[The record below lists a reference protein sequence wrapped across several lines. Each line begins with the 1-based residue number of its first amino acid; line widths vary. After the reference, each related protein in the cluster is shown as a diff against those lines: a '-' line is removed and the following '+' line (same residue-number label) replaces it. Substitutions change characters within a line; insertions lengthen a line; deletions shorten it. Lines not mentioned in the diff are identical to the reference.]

1 MDDRL
6 DQRYMIRGTIMTMDI
21 SYAMLFLLWL
31 VIVAVVVYGVWKVID
46 SRGR

>member
-1 MDDRL
+1 
-6 DQRYMIRGTIMTMDI
+6 MTMDI

-31 VIVAVVVYGVWKVID
+31 VIVGFIVYGVWLLIEA